1 MWILTFQE
9 VSWEGWSM
17 GNYMEQMTQFL
28 QQEEKDEQERGRE
41 IYRLKEI

>member
-1 MWILTFQE
+1 
-9 VSWEGWSM
+9 M